1 MRPAGSVLLVLTATL
16 ATGCGSGLPP
26 SAESEGAR
34 AFPTPSVTRSPAV
47 TPTAPAPKVSDIP
60 AHPGRLVYEP
70 FTYTPPSAREY
81 RGLLRSGPVVYAA
94 EDHERPLVN
103 VTVVVRGG
111 TYLSPRGKEGL
122 AELAGALLTSGGTRS
137 RRAKELDEEL
147 AFLAAQL
154 HSSFD
159 FDRGTVSLGLL
170 SKDLDRGLAIL
181 RDALTEPA
189 FEEERL
195 LLRKKQLLADMRT
208 RNDDA
213 AEIEERERAVL
224 SLGAGYFLNR
234 LPTKRSFDA
243 ISRADLV
250 AFHRRA
256 FDVRNLL
263 VTASGDFDRAALL
276 ARLETFFSS
285 WPIAG
290 ELSPPV
296 PRPSHEIPAGL
307 FLVDKDV
314 NQGRVSIVLP
324 GLQRSDPDWIPAQVM
339 NEVLGGNDDTSRIS
353 NAVRSDEG
361 LAYSARSVL
370 TGGVWFPGT
379 WRASFQSKSRS
390 VTRAGEIVL
399 SEMLKMREGGATD
412 AELDLAKRSIVDTLP
427 RRFASKAEI
436 VSVLADEEYTGR
448 FAADPEHYARFR
460 ERYLAVTKDDVL
472 RVARRLLPD
481 GRAAILVVGKKSDIA
496 SPLPAHPVPLRALTN
511 GTLVQ
516 LPLVDPLTM
525 EALGKPVPLTN

>member
-1 MRPAGSVLLVLTATL
+1 MLHA
-16 ATGCGSGLPP
+16 
-26 SAESEGAR
+26 
-34 AFPTPSVTRSPAV
+34 
-47 TPTAPAPKVSDIP
+47 
-60 AHPGRLVYEP
+60 
-70 FTYTPPSAREY
+70 
-81 RGLLRSGPVVYAA
+81 GPVVYAA
-94 EDHERPLVN
+94 EDHELPLVH
-103 VTVVVRGG
+103 VTVLVKGG

-122 AELAGALLTSGGTRS
+122 AELAGALVASGGTRA
-137 RRAKELDEEL
+137 RRAKQLDEEL

-159 FDRGTVSLGLL
+159 FDRGAVSLGIL

-181 RDALTEPA
+181 REVLTEPA

-195 LLRKKQLLADMRT
+195 ALRKKQLLADMKT

-224 SLGAGYFLNR
+224 SLGADYFLNR
-234 LPTKRSFDA
+234 LPTKRSLDA
-243 ISRADLV
+243 ISRADLA

-256 FDVRNLL
+256 FGVRNFL
-263 VTASGDFDRAALL
+263 VIASGDFDRAALL
-276 ARLETFFSS
+276 AKLETFFSS
-285 WPIAG
+285 WAIAG
-290 ELSPPV
+290 ETSPEV
-296 PRPSHEIPAGL
+296 PRPSHEIPTGL

-324 GLQRSDPDWIPAQVM
+324 GLERTDPDWIPAQVM
-339 NEVLGGNDDTSRIS
+339 NEVLGGNDDTARIS

-399 SEMLKMREGGATD
+399 SEMARMREEGATN
-412 AELDLAKRSIVDTLP
+412 AEIDLAKRSIVDTLP
-427 RRFASKAEI
+427 RRFASKGEV

-448 FAADPEHYARFR
+448 FASDAEHYARFR
-460 ERYLAVTKDDVL
+460 ERYLAVTKADVL
-472 RVARRLLPD
+472 RAARRLLPD
-481 GRAAILVVGKKSDIA
+481 GRAAVLVVGKKADIA
-496 SPLPAHPVPLRALTN
+496 SPLPSHPVPLRALTT
-511 GTLVQ
+511 GKLVE

-525 EALGKPVPLTN
+525 EPRGKPVPLTH